1 MDTMGLFESLRGD
14 LRYAGRAMRHNVMF
28 TMVVVLTLAVG
39 IGANTAVFSVLNSVL
54 LKPLPYPHAEELV
67 TLRQIAPGVSGS
79 GSSADGLRLSP
90 SMYVTYAE
98 QNRTFESLGVWTTTS
113 GTLTGVAEP
122 EPVSTIL
129 VSDGVLQ
136 ALNVP

>member
-1 MDTMGLFESLRGD
+1 
-14 LRYAGRAMRHNVMF
+14 
-28 TMVVVLTLAVG
+28 
-39 IGANTAVFSVLNSVL
+39 
-54 LKPLPYPHAEELV
+54 EELV

-136 ALNVP
+136 ALNVPPAAGRWLTAEDQTGATRPLPSIFKAPTTIMLSYGFWQRRFGGGRSVIGLTIS